1 MAMIK
6 ESKHESVVC
15 DYCGCDKTIQITR
28 QTDVIHKTTNEVF
41 NIVQCANCGLHF
53 TNPRP
58 SSQNIGLYYS
68 ENYSFHNAP
77 STIKTIAKSV
87 AEFVA
92 NNALL
97 ARLAGLLPGFAKK
110 LVPFVKP
117 FLEDPVRKYYVTGG
131 KGGMLDIGCGAGSST
146 NIWGSRGGI
155 LSYQLIT
162 DVAGVEISSKARESL
177 VAKGVEVYADIDT
190 VPTSRMFGV
199 IRMNWSLEHVH
210 SPARYFQYIK
220 DHLVEGGQAVIAVPN
235 YEGLLYKLA
244 PDCVELPIHLYHF
257 RPSDI
262 ENYARRVGLQIHDLS
277 TFSYPNMFHFA
288 AQLGMFSKAFTTQF
302 GLREAR
308 NFQSML
314 NRFDRAGWGNDMVVV
329 LVHE

>member
-6 ESKHESVVC
+6 LRKHESVVC

-41 NIVQCANCGLHF
+41 NIVQCANCGLLF

-58 SSQNIGLYYS
+58 SSQDIDLYYS
-68 ENYSFHNAP
+68 EAYSYHNAP
-77 STIKTIAKSV
+77 SALKTIAYSV
-87 AEFVA
+87 AEYVA
-92 NNALL
+92 KNDFL
-97 ARLAGLLPGFAKK
+97 AGLAGLLPGIGNK
-110 LVPFVKP
+110 LAPFVKP
-117 FLEDPVRKYYVTGG
+117 FVVDPVRKYYANGG
-131 KGGMLDIGCGAGSST
+131 KGVMLDIGCGAGFSAHF
-146 NIWGSRGGI
+146 WGSRGGI

-177 VAKGVEVYADIDT
+177 GAKGVEVYADIDT

-220 DHLVEGGQAVIAVPN
+220 DHLEEGGQAVIAVPN

-244 PDCVELPIHLYHF
+244 PDSVELPIHLYHF

-262 ENYARRVGLQIHDLS
+262 ENYAHKFGLQI
-277 TFSYPNMFHFA
+277 
-288 AQLGMFSKAFTTQF
+288 QISKF
-302 GLREAR
+302 
-308 NFQSML
+308 
-314 NRFDRAGWGNDMVVV
+314 
-329 LVHE
+329 